1 MSNTTATVIA
11 DPWADPKTSNSMAI
25 KALIPLLITFI
36 LGTLCLQGFN
46 LVFTQVG
53 EDVGAAAQASL
64 ITAIP
69 SIVLGIV
76 CFIYGSLGD
85 FVSLK
90 KLVVVGLITLFV
102 GSVFGLV
109 ANFFFAANLWTVI
122 IARVLQTAGEQVAG
136 SAFLVVASK
145 YLKPSLKVVF
155 FGLFTAGYQISASI
169 GVFAAGMLSAIAWQ
183 YLFLIPSVAIL
194 FLPLLLKNLPD
205 RQGNGEKVDWLGFT
219 IIGFAVA
226 FLTLFFSYNA
236 MWMLALAVVLFVA
249 FAVYINK
256 ASHPFVTPEFFR
268 NTRWVAAIMLIL
280 VFYFT
285 NYCVSPMFNAI
296 GANVYGMTTSQVSM
310 HIVFAFLVAAAFGIC
325 SGAIVGR
332 IGVRPSLALAGV
344 LMAVGFIGAGFAVN
358 AGFVVLTLFA
368 CVFYA
373 GCGLMY
379 SPVVS
384 TVLGTLSQDESGR
397 GVGMNDLVMNVTG
410 SIGIAIFGGLMSSQA
425 FSGSSI
431 IGATGAAASYSN
443 LLLIAGCVPLVG
455 VIYYLVVRRKI
466 SE

>member
-1 MSNTTATVIA
+1 MSTNTATATA

-25 KALIPLLITFI
+25 KALIPLLITFM
-36 LGTLCLQGFN
+36 LGALCLQGFN

-53 EDVGAAAQASL
+53 EDVGATAQASL
-64 ITAIP
+64 ITALP

-102 GSVFGLV
+102 GSIFGFV
-109 ANFFFAANLWTVI
+109 ASFFFTANLWTVI

-155 FGLFTAGYQISASI
+155 FGLFTAGYQISASV

-183 YLFLIPSVAIL
+183 YLFLIPSVTIL

-205 RQGNGEKVDWLGFT
+205 KQGNGEKVDWLGFT

-236 MWMLALAVVLFVA
+236 
-249 FAVYINK
+249 
-256 ASHPFVTPEFFR
+256 
-268 NTRWVAAIMLIL
+268 
-280 VFYFT
+280 
-285 NYCVSPMFNAI
+285 I
-296 GANVYGMTTSQVSM
+296 GANVYGMTTSQVST
-310 HIVFAFLVAAAFGIC
+310 HIVFAFLMSAVFGIC
-325 SGAIVGR
+325 SGAIVGK
-332 IGVRPSLALAGV
+332 IGVQPSLTIAST
-344 LMAVGFIGAGFAVN
+344 LMAIGFIGAGFTVN
-358 AGFVVLTLFA
+358 SGFVVLTLSA

-397 GVGMNDLVMNVTG
+397 GVGMNDLVMDVTG
-410 SIGIAIFGGLMSSQA
+410 SIGIAIFGGLMSSQT

-431 IGATGAAASYSN
+431 IGATEAAASYSN
-443 LLLIAGCVPLVG
+443 LLLIAGCVPLIG
-455 VIYYLVVRRKI
+455 VIYYLVIRKKI
-466 SE
+466 GE